1 MSTQCASARSKR
13 GLAYVEQG
21 QAGAEP
27 TTTSRRGGP
36 RVDDEGRVREG
47 GRKGKCG
54 GGGVGGGGEVKVTTM
69 TLHLPQCEGEQTH
82 LRSLDDRRNIGHG
95 MAVAVAMA
103 IPLSY
108 SYFD

>member
-1 MSTQCASARSKR
+1 MSIQCASARSKR

-54 GGGVGGGGEVKVTTM
+54 KGGEGGGW
-69 TLHLPQCEGEQTH
+69 
-82 LRSLDDRRNIGHG
+82 RRRGQGYHND
-95 MAVAVAMA
+95 AAPPSVRRRAD
-103 IPLSY
+103 PFTES
-108 SYFD
+108 

>member
-13 GLAYVEQG
+13 GLAYVEQV

-54 GGGVGGGGEVKVTTM
+54 GGWEGGGW
-69 TLHLPQCEGEQTH
+69 
-82 LRSLDDRRNIGHG
+82 RRRGQGYHND
-95 MAVAVAMA
+95 ATPPSVRRRAD
-103 IPLSY
+103 PFTES
-108 SYFD
+108 